1 MIDKIKT
8 SAQMGAAAKTC
19 GSVSDYYNKY
29 DIHSLMLTINY
40 NAELLNKLTE
50 QVNELKEAAKPKN
63 FEVKEN
69 TGAAVHEEKTN
80 DGPAPD
86 KEAGCMRWPD
96 KETFNK
102 NLEKAIIK
110 KTKAEL
116 KTKIKKD
123 IDPETK
129 NIFVTLKEIQNICAV
144 HRTCVN
150 CMFYDNNFCIFG
162 EKLPEEWEI

>member
-19 GSVSDYYNKY
+19 GIVSDYYNKY

-40 NAELLNKLTE
+40 NAELLNKLTD
-50 QVNELKEAAKPKN
+50 QVNELKEAAKTKN
-63 FEVKEN
+63 FEVEEN
-69 TGAAVHEEKTN
+69 TGAAVQEEKTKE
-80 DGPAPD
+80 GPAPD
-86 KEAGCMRWPD
+86 IEAGCMRWPD

-129 NIFVTLKEIQNICAV
+129 KIFVTLKEIQNICAV

-150 CMFYDNNFCIFG
+150 CMFYNNFCIFG
-162 EKLPEEWEI
+162 EKMPEEWEI